1 MAGEGRGSWG
11 GEDWEPR
18 ERGDEFLRV
27 GVLRCTENL
36 RRGAAFDD
44 FASVENSDAMAKGGD
59 GQEVVG
65 DIEDAH
71 AEFAIELRKQAED
84 FGLGDGVQCAGRAA
98 ELAAHRL
105 AQRSRQRCQPI
116 T

>member
-71 AEFAIELRKQAED
+71 AESTVQLSEEAED
-84 FGLGDGVQCAGRAA
+84 FGLRDGIKSAGGLVGDEQ
-98 ELAAHRL
+98 
-105 AQRSRQRCQPI
+105 
-116 T
+116 